1 MVMAWNIPNEDL
13 QALRKAIEDGLSLE
27 RVLKVERVNDD
38 STGISIADDDYPYEI
53 ATRVKGAELF
63 MMLPLSFNRD
73 DATKISRTIQVG
85 LDWST
90 LLFITRDDEP
100 GHPNTWILSNRRF

>member
-1 MVMAWNIPNEDL
+1 
-13 QALRKAIEDGLSLE
+13 
-27 RVLKVERVNDD
+27 
-38 STGISIADDDYPYEI
+38 
-53 ATRVKGAELF
+53 

-73 DATKISRTIQVG
+73 DATKISRAIQVG

-90 LLFITRDDEP
+90 LLFITRNDEP